1 MRLSLIRG
9 VPFLPGVMMS
19 HKVLRPSLS
28 ARSRTLITCLVRK
41 NVDCQIQHFSGL
53 DTPVLQ
59 LVQFRDTEGMVTDR
73 FKKAADGVMCL
84 AAADFN
90 EVMKPEDGYNW
101 WFETTQADITVEY
114 SPLHKESWTEFTVDE
129 RPEWATRELGYVY
142 EASLKDVHS
151 PEYSG
156 WYCTGA
162 HKNSALCR

>member
-1 MRLSLIRG
+1 M
-9 VPFLPGVMMS
+9 
-19 HKVLRPSLS
+19 
-28 ARSRTLITCLVRK
+28 
-41 NVDCQIQHFSGL
+41 
-53 DTPVLQ
+53 LQ
-59 LVQFRDTEGMVTDR
+59 LVQFRDTEGIVTDR

-84 AAADFN
+84 AAVDFN

-101 WFETTQADITVEY
+101 WFETTQANITVEY

-156 WYCTGA
+156 WYDLRVTMADDDGSFSQQVISPA
-162 HKNSALCR
+162 FKIGPQTDSIYLVTAGSPLSIIGTEAVAA